1 MSSESTYLLK
11 MEDELLWVSWERA
24 LGAISCRLA
33 VTFFFFFFSP
43 NENLRLNKL
52 PSKVSVGLLSI
63 SSRWKESFYFL
74 SQRSDILISK
84 HLPNIYSLVA

>member
-33 VTFFFFFFSP
+33 VTFFFFFPP

-63 SSRWKESFYFL
+63 SSRQKESFYFL
-74 SQRSDILISK
+74 SQRSEILISK